1 MRYALALMLI
11 ALTAN
16 ASDTIPLLDSNGK
29 TSKIKWNIVNDTVMG
44 GRSSSRWSD
53 KSSTLSFEGFLSLEN
68 NGGFASVRHDLNNIN
83 LSGTEGIFIKVK
95 GDGRKYQ
102 FRIRSQA
109 SRWANYSQ
117 EFKTKKNTVQTF
129 YLPYKDFKPSWR
141 GRSVR
146 NVPTLTGKD
155 VRELKKK
162 YPGIPVVSY
171 VNTSAD
177 VKSETDV
184 CCTSANAV
192 KIVNSLGVR
201 KVIFLPD
208 DYLAKYVASQTEV
221 EIISWKGT
229 CEVHE
234 QFNDEEIN
242 QIRKENP
249 GIKVIAHPECPPD
262 VIKASDFTG
271 STSGMIKYVKDNQPE
286 KVMMVTECS
295 MSDNVQVDNPNVEFI
310 RPCNL
315 CPHMKR
321 ITLPKILDCLKN
333 ETNEILLDDKTI
345 NAARKSVIRMTEI
358 GR

>member
-68 NGGFASVRHDLNNIN
+68 NGGFASIRHDLNNIN

-117 EFKTKKNTVQTF
+117 EFKTKKDTVQTF

-155 VRELKKK
+155 VR
-162 YPGIPVVSY
+162 GIGFLLGDKIQGKFKLDIL
-171 VNTSAD
+171 NISASTQKD
-177 VKSETDV
+177 FKNLLSET
-184 CCTSANAV
+184 
-192 KIVNSLGVR
+192 
-201 KVIFLPD
+201 KVSS
-208 DYLAKYVASQTEV
+208 YSKRS
-221 EIISWKGT
+221 K
-229 CEVHE
+229 
-234 QFNDEEIN
+234 
-242 QIRKENP
+242 K
-249 GIKVIAHPECPPD
+249 
-262 VIKASDFTG
+262 DFDP
-271 STSGMIKYVKDNQPE
+271 M
-286 KVMMVTECS
+286 
-295 MSDNVQVDNPNVEFI
+295 
-310 RPCNL
+310 
-315 CPHMKR
+315 
-321 ITLPKILDCLKN
+321 
-333 ETNEILLDDKTI
+333 TI
-345 NAARKSVIRMTEI
+345 NLVQ
-358 GR
+358 

>member
-1 MRYALALMLI
+1 MRYAIALMLI

-68 NGGFASVRHDLNNIN
+68 NGGFASIRHDLNNIN

-155 VRELKKK
+155 VR
-162 YPGIPVVSY
+162 GIGFLLGDKIQGKFKLDIL
-171 VNTSAD
+171 NISASTQKD
-177 VKSETDV
+177 FKNLLSET
-184 CCTSANAV
+184 
-192 KIVNSLGVR
+192 KISSSS
-201 KVIFLPD
+201 K
-208 DYLAKYVASQTEV
+208 KS
-221 EIISWKGT
+221 K
-229 CEVHE
+229 
-234 QFNDEEIN
+234 
-242 QIRKENP
+242 K
-249 GIKVIAHPECPPD
+249 
-262 VIKASDFTG
+262 DFDP
-271 STSGMIKYVKDNQPE
+271 M
-286 KVMMVTECS
+286 
-295 MSDNVQVDNPNVEFI
+295 
-310 RPCNL
+310 
-315 CPHMKR
+315 
-321 ITLPKILDCLKN
+321 
-333 ETNEILLDDKTI
+333 TI
-345 NAARKSVIRMTEI
+345 NLIQ
-358 GR
+358 

>member
-1 MRYALALMLI
+1 MRYAIVLMLI

-68 NGGFASVRHDLNNIN
+68 NGGFASIRHDLNNIN

-117 EFKTKKNTVQTF
+117 EFKTKKDTVQTF

-155 VRELKKK
+155 VRGIGFLLGDKIQGKFKLDILNISASTQKDFKNLLSKSKTSSSSKRSKK
-162 YPGIPVVSY
+162 
-171 VNTSAD
+171 
-177 VKSETDV
+177 
-184 CCTSANAV
+184 
-192 KIVNSLGVR
+192 
-201 KVIFLPD
+201 
-208 DYLAKYVASQTEV
+208 
-221 EIISWKGT
+221 
-229 CEVHE
+229 
-234 QFNDEEIN
+234 
-242 QIRKENP
+242 
-249 GIKVIAHPECPPD
+249 
-262 VIKASDFTG
+262 DFDP
-271 STSGMIKYVKDNQPE
+271 M
-286 KVMMVTECS
+286 
-295 MSDNVQVDNPNVEFI
+295 
-310 RPCNL
+310 
-315 CPHMKR
+315 
-321 ITLPKILDCLKN
+321 
-333 ETNEILLDDKTI
+333 TI
-345 NAARKSVIRMTEI
+345 NLVQ
-358 GR
+358 

>member
-1 MRYALALMLI
+1 MSI

-68 NGGFASVRHDLNNIN
+68 NGGFASIRHDLNNIN

-117 EFKTKKNTVQTF
+117 EFKTKKDTVQTF

-155 VRELKKK
+155 VR
-162 YPGIPVVSY
+162 GIGFLLGDKIQGKFKLDIL
-171 VNTSAD
+171 NISASTQKD
-177 VKSETDV
+177 FKNLLSET
-184 CCTSANAV
+184 
-192 KIVNSLGVR
+192 
-201 KVIFLPD
+201 KVSSSS
-208 DYLAKYVASQTEV
+208 KRS
-221 EIISWKGT
+221 K
-229 CEVHE
+229 
-234 QFNDEEIN
+234 
-242 QIRKENP
+242 K
-249 GIKVIAHPECPPD
+249 
-262 VIKASDFTG
+262 DFDP
-271 STSGMIKYVKDNQPE
+271 M
-286 KVMMVTECS
+286 
-295 MSDNVQVDNPNVEFI
+295 
-310 RPCNL
+310 
-315 CPHMKR
+315 
-321 ITLPKILDCLKN
+321 
-333 ETNEILLDDKTI
+333 TI
-345 NAARKSVIRMTEI
+345 NLVQ
-358 GR
+358 

>member
-1 MRYALALMLI
+1 MSI

-68 NGGFASVRHDLNNIN
+68 NGGFASIRHDLNNIN

-117 EFKTKKNTVQTF
+117 EFKTKKDTVQTF

-155 VRELKKK
+155 VRGIGFLLGDKIQGKFKLDILNISASTQKDFKNLLIETKVSSSSKRSKK
-162 YPGIPVVSY
+162 
-171 VNTSAD
+171 
-177 VKSETDV
+177 
-184 CCTSANAV
+184 
-192 KIVNSLGVR
+192 
-201 KVIFLPD
+201 
-208 DYLAKYVASQTEV
+208 
-221 EIISWKGT
+221 
-229 CEVHE
+229 
-234 QFNDEEIN
+234 
-242 QIRKENP
+242 
-249 GIKVIAHPECPPD
+249 
-262 VIKASDFTG
+262 DFDP
-271 STSGMIKYVKDNQPE
+271 M
-286 KVMMVTECS
+286 
-295 MSDNVQVDNPNVEFI
+295 
-310 RPCNL
+310 
-315 CPHMKR
+315 
-321 ITLPKILDCLKN
+321 
-333 ETNEILLDDKTI
+333 TI
-345 NAARKSVIRMTEI
+345 NLVQ
-358 GR
+358 

>member
-1 MRYALALMLI
+1 MRYVKALMLI

-68 NGGFASVRHDLNNIN
+68 NGGFASIRHDLNNIN

-117 EFKTKKNTVQTF
+117 EFKTKKDTVQTF

-155 VRELKKK
+155 VR
-162 YPGIPVVSY
+162 GIGFLLGDKIQGKFKLDIL
-171 VNTSAD
+171 NISASTQKD
-177 VKSETDV
+177 FKNLLSET
-184 CCTSANAV
+184 
-192 KIVNSLGVR
+192 
-201 KVIFLPD
+201 KVSSSS
-208 DYLAKYVASQTEV
+208 KRS
-221 EIISWKGT
+221 K
-229 CEVHE
+229 
-234 QFNDEEIN
+234 
-242 QIRKENP
+242 K
-249 GIKVIAHPECPPD
+249 
-262 VIKASDFTG
+262 DFDP
-271 STSGMIKYVKDNQPE
+271 M
-286 KVMMVTECS
+286 
-295 MSDNVQVDNPNVEFI
+295 
-310 RPCNL
+310 
-315 CPHMKR
+315 
-321 ITLPKILDCLKN
+321 
-333 ETNEILLDDKTI
+333 TI
-345 NAARKSVIRMTEI
+345 NLVQ
-358 GR
+358 

>member
-1 MRYALALMLI
+1 MRYVTLILI

-68 NGGFASVRHDLNNIN
+68 NGGFASIRHDLNNIN

-117 EFKTKKNTVQTF
+117 EFKTKKDTVQTF

-155 VRELKKK
+155 VR
-162 YPGIPVVSY
+162 GIGFLLGDKIQGKFKLDIL
-171 VNTSAD
+171 NISASTQKD
-177 VKSETDV
+177 FKNLLSET
-184 CCTSANAV
+184 
-192 KIVNSLGVR
+192 
-201 KVIFLPD
+201 KVSSSS
-208 DYLAKYVASQTEV
+208 KRS
-221 EIISWKGT
+221 K
-229 CEVHE
+229 
-234 QFNDEEIN
+234 
-242 QIRKENP
+242 K
-249 GIKVIAHPECPPD
+249 
-262 VIKASDFTG
+262 DFDP
-271 STSGMIKYVKDNQPE
+271 M
-286 KVMMVTECS
+286 
-295 MSDNVQVDNPNVEFI
+295 
-310 RPCNL
+310 
-315 CPHMKR
+315 
-321 ITLPKILDCLKN
+321 
-333 ETNEILLDDKTI
+333 TI
-345 NAARKSVIRMTEI
+345 NLVQ
-358 GR
+358 

>member
-1 MRYALALMLI
+1 MLI

-68 NGGFASVRHDLNNIN
+68 NGGFASVRNDLNNIN

-117 EFKTKKNTVQTF
+117 EFKTKKDTVQTF

-155 VRELKKK
+155 VR
-162 YPGIPVVSY
+162 GIGFLLGDKIQGKFKLDIL
-171 VNTSAD
+171 NISASTQKD
-177 VKSETDV
+177 FKNLLSET
-184 CCTSANAV
+184 
-192 KIVNSLGVR
+192 
-201 KVIFLPD
+201 KVSSSS
-208 DYLAKYVASQTEV
+208 KRS
-221 EIISWKGT
+221 K
-229 CEVHE
+229 
-234 QFNDEEIN
+234 
-242 QIRKENP
+242 K
-249 GIKVIAHPECPPD
+249 
-262 VIKASDFTG
+262 DFDP
-271 STSGMIKYVKDNQPE
+271 M
-286 KVMMVTECS
+286 
-295 MSDNVQVDNPNVEFI
+295 
-310 RPCNL
+310 
-315 CPHMKR
+315 
-321 ITLPKILDCLKN
+321 
-333 ETNEILLDDKTI
+333 TI
-345 NAARKSVIRMTEI
+345 NLVQ
-358 GR
+358 